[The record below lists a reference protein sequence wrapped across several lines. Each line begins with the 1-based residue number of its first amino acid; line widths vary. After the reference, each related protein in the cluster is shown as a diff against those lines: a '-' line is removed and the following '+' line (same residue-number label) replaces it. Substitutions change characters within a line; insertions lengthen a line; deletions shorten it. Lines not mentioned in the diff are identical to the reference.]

1 MKAHELRDL
10 STAELQARLKDEI
23 ELYEDLRFNKAVAGQ
38 LENPNRMTLT
48 RREIA
53 RIKTVINEKIGAEQ

>member
-10 STAELQARLKDEI
+10 TLGELEARLIDEKKI
-23 ELYEDLRFNKAVAGQ
+23 LEDLRFNKAVAGQ
-38 LENPNRMTLT
+38 LENPNRLRTI

-53 RIKTVINEKIGAEQ
+53 RLKTIINEFNSADN

>member
-10 STAELQARLKDEI
+10 SQIELEARLNDEL
-23 ELYEDLRFNKAVAGQ
+23 ELLEDLKFNKAVAGQ
-38 LENPNRMTLT
+38 LENPNRLKMT

-53 RIKTVINEKIGAEQ
+53 RIRTIINENQSAE